1 MNPILSLKLVNTA
14 TRPIYVYQIG
24 RIEVKALFDTGAAT
38 PVWCTGEKILKEA
51 YPDFE
56 KIAKQ
61 MNYVSEED
69 LFAALGYGE
78 TTLNKVVFG
87 YLPLVFVVP
96 RFIWVLNAYRRLIL
110 KIITYTNNVGY

>member
-51 YPDFE
+51 YPDLKFFGLLSKYIVKGKE
-56 KIAKQ
+56 
-61 MNYVSEED
+61 
-69 LFAALGYGE
+69 
-78 TTLNKVVFG
+78 NK
-87 YLPLVFVVP
+87 
-96 RFIWVLNAYRRLIL
+96 
-110 KIITYTNNVGY
+110 K